1 LLVLEICTQFK
12 VVGKLLIVTG
22 SRTKLILHERSIN
35 MNTKTHWEHI
45 YETKAPTQVSWYQE
59 HAQYSLQFIQNTN
72 VPKTGH
78 IIDIGGGAST
88 LADDLLAAGFQNVSV
103 LDVSEHALQLARQR
117 VGSRAGEVN
126 WIEADIT
133 QAELPEQAY
142 DVWHDRAVF
151 HFLTRAEDRQ
161 KYVEAVRHSVKQ
173 GGHVIVATFAP
184 DGPDKCSGLE
194 VVRYSPTSLHD
205 EFGAGFE
212 LKDSTKE
219 THHTPFGT
227 EQKFIYCYCR
237 KD

>member
-1 LLVLEICTQFK
+1 V
-12 VVGKLLIVTG
+12 
-22 SRTKLILHERSIN
+22 
-35 MNTKTHWEHI
+35 
-45 YETKAPTQVSWYQE
+45 PTQVSWYQE
-59 HAQYSLQFIQNTN
+59 HAQYSVQFIQ
-72 VPKTGH
+72 KTGIQKTAA

-88 LADDLLAAGFQNVSV
+88 LVDDLLVAGFQNISV
-103 LDVSEHALQLARQR
+103 LDVSVTALQIARQQL
-117 VGSRAGEVN
+117 GTRAVDVS

-133 QAELPEQAY
+133 QADLPQQAY

-151 HFLTRAEDRQ
+151 HFLTQAADRQ
-161 KYVEAVRHSVKQ
+161 RYIKTVRRSVRQ

-184 DGPDKCSGLE
+184 DGPDRCSGLE
-194 VVRYSPTSLHD
+194 VVRYSPESLHH

-212 LKDSTKE
+212 IVDSTRE